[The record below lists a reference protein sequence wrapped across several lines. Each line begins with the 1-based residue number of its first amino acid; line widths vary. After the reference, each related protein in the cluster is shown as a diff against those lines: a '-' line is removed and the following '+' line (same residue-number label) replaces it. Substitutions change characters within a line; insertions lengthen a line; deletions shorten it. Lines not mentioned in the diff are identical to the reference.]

1 MPDPWYDHV
10 VQEIRKAQQDR
21 LLEIT
26 SQLLYLEEIE
36 LVPAVIADALL
47 DEISNQNSYNKLI
60 D

>member
-10 VQEIRKAQQDR
+10 VQEIHKAQQDR

-36 LVPAVIADALL
+36 LVPVVIADALL
-47 DEISNQNSYNKLI
+47 DEISVKI
-60 D
+60 KPE